1 MPSNPSIRSLER
13 GLLVLRTL
21 SKEGPLNISQTA
33 TKTSLPRQTV
43 SRIVHFLHG
52 LGYVVRRKAD
62 KRFEISE
69 TTLEL
74 TDGLNHT
81 SWIRKTAVPAMEK
94 LCREVLWPVALTQA
108 RRLRMEI
115 MWNTESI
122 SPLVM
127 RSAPVGL
134 AFPIATTVAG
144 QVFLANCE
152 EEQRQTMI
160 NAIMKEEPNALKK
173 IDLSKGLLNKKL
185 NDIKTQGFYCDKVP
199 HKGHAALAAP
209 ILIDGVINA
218 VIDIRFPLKALGLK
232 DATNRYSD
240 KIMNVAYK
248 ITKTSLSITA

>member
-1 MPSNPSIRSLER
+1 M
-13 GLLVLRTL
+13 
-21 SKEGPLNISQTA
+21 
-33 TKTSLPRQTV
+33 
-43 SRIVHFLHG
+43 
-52 LGYVVRRKAD
+52 
-62 KRFEISE
+62 
-69 TTLEL
+69 
-74 TDGLNHT
+74 
-81 SWIRKTAVPAMEK
+81 
-94 LCREVLWPVALTQA
+94 ALTQA